1 MDKIAFAEWIGDV
14 YAVFGKAKP
23 GPAIM
28 RAVYERVEELPDSF
42 YQFAKEKIRDYD
54 ELPKNFG
61 KLLKTVLWPEYLAA
75 HPEKR
80 SYADLCPECNGQGAI
95 IVRIA
100 DPQGRP
106 GYGRDRAFRCVCAVG
121 NDEGWTWERIR
132 ERYELEQPNPV
143 SRERAIQGLAKF
155 GIRLGEIRDSQAYLR
170 RDRDRAEGAW

>member
-1 MDKIAFAEWIGDV
+1 MDNLQFLSWMKTLYGT
-14 YAVFGKAKP
+14 FGKA
-23 GPAIM
+23 ASQAHVVDAAY
-28 RAVYERVEELPDSF
+28 RRVEGMPDAFFTFALEKLEDLDALPQNLGREL
-42 YQFAKEKIRDYD
+42 R
-54 ELPKNFG
+54 
-61 KLLKTVLWPEYLAA
+61 TVLWPEYLAA

-80 SYADLCPECNGQGAI
+80 SYADTCPECNGQGAI

-121 NDEGWTWERIR
+121 NDEGWTWGRIR
-132 ERYELEQPNPV
+132 ERYELEQPDPV
-143 SRERAIQGLAKF
+143 SKERAIQGLARF